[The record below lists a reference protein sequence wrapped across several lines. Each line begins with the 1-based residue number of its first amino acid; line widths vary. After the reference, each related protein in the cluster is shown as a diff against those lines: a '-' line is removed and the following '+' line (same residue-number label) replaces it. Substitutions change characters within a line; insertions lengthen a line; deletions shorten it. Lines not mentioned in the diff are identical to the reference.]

1 VYEPRG
7 FLQKVIADLVVRAKQ
22 LRLPDVRPALTE
34 VRGALTEFRGA
45 LTEFRRAVRGP
56 LHRIAAA
63 PVARGA
69 LVAVGAAL
77 SRPIEG
83 WQALRATLRST
94 RLGRSADGLI
104 VIPLLGLALVLGVF
118 AATAATKS
126 SDPPGEVSPLSPAAN
141 VSEEDTP
148 PEVVT
153 ETIRRDGK
161 TVRIVRYEQKPGRVE
176 TVSGRSV
183 TVPVTTPGSP
193 VTTTVHDTRTHVVT
207 VTNEVTTTEV
217 VTSTET
223 VTETI
228 ILDEDDDGGPP
239 PDPGQP

>member
-1 VYEPRG
+1 ME
-7 FLQKVIADLVVRAKQ
+7 KVIADLVVRARQ

-45 LTEFRRAVRGP
+45 LTEFVTEFRGAVRGP

-69 LVAVGAAL
+69 LLAVGAAL

-83 WQALRATLRST
+83 WQALHARLRST

-126 SDPPGEVSPLSPAAN
+126 SDPAGEVPLSPAAN

-161 TVRIVRYEQKPGRVE
+161 TVRIVRYEQRPGRVE

-183 TVPVTTPGSP
+183 TVPVESPVSP
-193 VTTTVHDTRTHVVT
+193 VTTTVRDTRTHVVT
-207 VTNEVTTTEV
+207 VTDEVTTTEV
-217 VTSTET
+217 VTTTET

-228 ILDEDDDGGPP
+228 TVEEDDQPP